1 MTQLDSRAADIAQ
14 QLNDK
19 VLRSVGAAVI
29 GKDMIIQKMIVCLL
43 AGGHV
48 LLEDVPGI
56 GKTTIVH
63 AIAHAVDLRFRR
75 TQFTPD
81 LMPSDLTGFNI
92 YNPKTSEFQFQEGA
106 VNTQILLADEINR
119 TSPRTQSALLE
130 AMQEGQVTVEGK
142 TYPLPQP
149 FMVMATQNP
158 IEHSGTYPLPE
169 AQLDR
174 FMMRLSIGYPSFEEE
189 MQIVDSNVLPKM
201 DEVVQVVAS
210 EQEIRWIKDQV
221 NLVETSDSVKRYVLQ
236 LCRATRQ
243 HPDIELGV
251 SPRAGQMLLRAASA
265 LALINGRGYVI
276 PDDVQI
282 ILHDVL
288 DHRIILKPQARGRDM
303 TAGEIV
309 ENILQQTVAPR

>member
-288 DHRIILKPQARGRDM
+288 DHRTILKPQARGRDM